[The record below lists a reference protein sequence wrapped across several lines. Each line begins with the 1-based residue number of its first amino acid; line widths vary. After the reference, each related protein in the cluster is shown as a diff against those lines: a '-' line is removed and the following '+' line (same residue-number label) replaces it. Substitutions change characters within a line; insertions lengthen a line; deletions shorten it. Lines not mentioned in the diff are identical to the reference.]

1 MAVNQDS
8 YTQSVPVSLSF
19 TRQGNDCITPA
30 FWEALERANLRVTLP
45 TTTTG
50 STTTV
55 VEASSLSDNIAR
67 IDSEGKVYVPGITK
81 VELAE
86 QTVTLSI
93 STAPGVLV
101 EIAFAATGVADLE
114 NALQNISFRVSPP
127 EAAVYISPP
136 RLTSGYIKFD
146 VYRVQSTETA
156 APYPEILVTGSG
168 RLFVIP
174 SPSPA

>member
-8 YTQSVPVSLSF
+8 YTTSVPVTLTF

-50 STTTV
+50 TTTT

-86 QTVTLSI
+86 QSITLSET
-93 STAPGVLV
+93 TAPGTPV

-114 NALQNISFRVSPP
+114 NALQNISFRVAPP
-127 EAAVYISPP
+127 ESAVYIGPP
-136 RLTSGYIKFD
+136 RLVSGYIKFD
-146 VYRVQSTETA
+146 VYRQESTEAGPT
-156 APYPEILVTGSG
+156 YPEIVVTGSG

>member
-8 YTQSVPVSLSF
+8 YTTSVPVTLTF

-50 STTTV
+50 TTTT

-86 QTVTLSI
+86 QSITLSE
-93 STAPGVLV
+93 STAPGTPV

-114 NALQNISFRVSPP
+114 NALQNISFRVAPPSSP
-127 EAAVYISPP
+127 VYISPP
-136 RLTSGYIKFD
+136 RLVSGYIKFD
-146 VYRVQSTETA
+146 VYRQESTDTS
-156 APYPEILVTGSG
+156 PYTEIVVTGSG